1 MGGEMKLIAVL
12 FVLGSALYAQT
23 SSQPQLATRPAYP
36 NVNENRIA
44 KEVRHELLM
53 LPYYS
58 LFDDLEFQVNGSEV
72 TLLGSVVN
80 PVNKTDAAAAV
91 KNIEGV
97 EKVNNQIN
105 VLPPSNMDDQVRA
118 RTARAIFGT
127 AGLSRYAW
135 SAVPSI
141 HIIVDRGHVTL
152 KGVVDN
158 ESDKNVA
165 GIAANGVPDVFSVTN
180 DLQVASTASSKK

>member
-1 MGGEMKLIAVL
+1 MRLLAVVFALGAAL
-12 FVLGSALYAQT
+12 FAQT
-23 SSQPQLATRPAYP
+23 SSQPQLATRPARP
-36 NVNENRIA
+36 NANESRIA

-72 TLLGSVVN
+72 TLLGSVAN
-80 PVNKTDAAAAV
+80 PVNKPDAEKAV
-91 KNIEGV
+91 KQIEGV
-97 EKVNNQIN
+97 EKVNNQIR
-105 VLPPSNMDDQVRA
+105 VLPPLRMDDEIRA
-118 RTARAIFGT
+118 RTAREIFST

-158 ESDKNVA
+158 EMDKNLA
-165 GIAANGVPDVFSVTN
+165 GIAANRVPGVFSVEN
-180 DLQVASTASSKK
+180 ELQVAETQSSSK

>member
-1 MGGEMKLIAVL
+1 VKLLAVVFALGAAL
-12 FVLGSALYAQT
+12 FAQT
-23 SSQPQLATRPAYP
+23 SSQPQLATRPAGP
-36 NVNENRIA
+36 SVNENRVA

-72 TLLGSVVN
+72 TLLGSVAN
-80 PVNKTDAAAAV
+80 PVVKTDAEKAV
-91 KNIEGV
+91 KQIEGV
-97 EKVNNQIN
+97 EKVNNQIK
-105 VLPPSNMDDQVRA
+105 VLPPSSMDDQIRA
-118 RTARAIFGT
+118 RVASQIFST
-127 AGLSRYAW
+127 AGLSKYSW

-158 ESDKNVA
+158 EMDKNLA
-165 GIAANGVPDVFSVTN
+165 DIAANRVPGVFSVSN
-180 DLQVASTASSKK
+180 DLQVAETKSSKK

>member
-1 MGGEMKLIAVL
+1 MKLIAVL
-12 FVLGSALYAQT
+12 LVLGSALFAQT
-23 SSQPQLATRPAYP
+23 GSQPQLATRPANP
-36 NVNENRIA
+36 SVNEDRIA

-80 PVNKTDAAAAV
+80 PVNKTDAQTAV
-91 KNIEGV
+91 KHIEGV
-97 EKVNNQIN
+97 ETVNNQIR
-105 VLPPSNMDDQVRA
+105 VLPPSNMDDQIRA
-118 RTARAIFGT
+118 RTAREIFNT
-127 AGLSRYAW
+127 AGLSRYSW
-135 SAVPSI
+135 SAVPAI

-158 ESDKNVA
+158 EADKNMA
-165 GIAANGVPDVFSVTN
+165 GIAANRVSGVFSVTN
-180 DLQVASTASSKK
+180 DLQVAESQNSKK